1 MNRVVKRLRLKIR
14 RTLLALIAFFPNRL
28 KIFLYSLGF
37 GAQIGTGAKFGFG
50 AVVLFEK
57 MNVGPGFEVGRG
69 AFIDVVDLEALND
82 FKIHRH
88 SQISV
93 YRLRAA
99 SRTTVG
105 ERTEIKGDRSSEL
118 SVIELGMY
126 SWIFQDCY
134 INVARPLKLSHN
146 VGVGG
151 GSYIFTHG
159 YWLSELDG
167 YPVKYGSVNIEQNV
181 WLPWSCFIMPGV
193 NIGAGSIVGAR
204 SVINRDVPAGV
215 VVAGAPAKVVKEQS
229 HKEMSMEDKV
239 KLMAGWIRQ
248 FLKLKRLEYKELSSE
263 TMVQFVIS
271 EKEGFV
277 LSLSPHPQW
286 NSQFLNIVWD
296 TPKVEDLK
304 KYRVYSLNQS
314 ISSKERDLTSL
325 EKSFFIYYRNSGL
338 RYYPFD
344 ELAQSEQFIQQRGS
358 DLG

>member
-1 MNRVVKRLRLKIR
+1 MAVMLLVETELTSNNKI
-14 RTLLALIAFFPNRL
+14 
-28 KIFLYSLGF
+28 
-37 GAQIGTGAKFGFG
+37 
-50 AVVLFEK
+50 
-57 MNVGPGFEVGRG
+57 MNV
-69 AFIDVVDLEALND
+69 LEKEPETIVMEIAL
-82 FKIHRH
+82 FKIKE
-88 SQISV
+88 S
-93 YRLRAA
+93 AA
-99 SRTTVG
+99 ESFMDLNKKT
-105 ERTEIKGDRSSEL
+105 L
-118 SVIELGMY
+118 P
-126 SWIFQDCY
+126 
-134 INVARPLKLSHN
+134 A
-146 VGVGG
+146 
-151 GSYIFTHG
+151 
-159 YWLSELDG
+159 LSELDG

-239 KLMAGWIRQ
+239 ELMAGWIRQ

-314 ISSKERDLTSL
+314 VSSKERDLTSL